1 MEHLFNGFVIVFQPL
16 TFAYMVLGVVGGII
30 IGALPGMTA
39 SMGIILLLPLTYYL
53 DPSTALIMLA
63 GMYCGSMYGGSI
75 SAILIRTPGT
85 PSAAATLL
93 DGYPLTEQGQ
103 AGKAI
108 GIAALGSFA
117 GGLFS
122 VFCLILLA
130 PQLAK
135 VALKFMPA
143 DYFML
148 AIFGLTIMASTSGN
162 NLIKGLISGWF
173 GLLVATVGIDG
184 IAGMARFTFGIPE
197 LMGGFTLVAVLI
209 GVFAVSQVLWEV
221 ESKKKPGEIVQ
232 QELRNTIPTIP
243 EIKGVVLAL
252 IIGAIIGVFI
262 GIIPGTG
269 GAIACFLAYNET
281 RRWSKNK
288 EKFGR
293 GSYEGIA
300 APEAAN
306 NATTGGA
313 LVPML
318 SLGVPGDVVTA
329 VMLGALMLIGIK
341 PGPMLFVDQPH
352 VVYALFAG
360 LIVIQFT
367 MLFVAL
373 FSTRIFPYILK
384 VPYNILMPV
393 VMVLCVVGA
402 YTLQNSMFDV
412 LVALVFGVIGYFM
425 RKYDY
430 PAAPLV
436 LGVVLGPMAE
446 ENLNRALLLSRNDW
460 MVFIQSP
467 ISLAFLILS
476 VVSIFLALYALRPKK
491 ENS

>member
-108 GIAALGSFA
+108 GMAAIGSFT

-184 IAGMARFTFGIPE
+184 IAGMARLTFGIPE

-221 ESKKKPGEIVQ
+221 ESKKKPGKIVQ

-269 GAIACFLAYNET
+269 GAIACFLAYNEA

-384 VPYNILMPV
+384 VPYNILMPI

-446 ENLNRALLLSRNDW
+446 ENLNRALLLSHNDW

-476 VVSIFLALYALRPKK
+476 VVSIFLALYAIRPKK